1 MEIQHGHDLS
11 ANEAQ
16 IVFRRHRKRILQQYV
31 EEEFKPRPRRTG
43 SGTSTS
49 CSSPKRTRIV
59 ILTQGT
65 RPGPAVDLHGL
76 PPEADVDIQVG
87 SGFLNYINGYVIKAS
102 DCVDFSAKEYSDQDG
117 EGAENTYWKRTYRG
131 LLKGTHPRS

>member
-1 MEIQHGHDLS
+1 M
-11 ANEAQ
+11 
-16 IVFRRHRKRILQQYV
+16 
-31 EEEFKPRPRRTG
+31 
-43 SGTSTS
+43 
-49 CSSPKRTRIV
+49 
-59 ILTQGT
+59 TQGT
-65 RPGPAVDLHGL
+65 TQEPAVDLHGL